1 MIKVYGEKEKS
12 CIANAIHQYNGALIY
27 SYEERYSGI
36 PECYSVNSNVCSVK
50 DFCQFVYDDLE
61 RKMLENEN
69 LPMHKMCVI
78 YTNLEKKNEIEML
91 ENYARE
97 IEKMGYVG
105 NVIIM
110 FK

>member
-1 MIKVYGEKEKS
+1 
-12 CIANAIHQYNGALIY
+12 
-27 SYEERYSGI
+27 
-36 PECYSVNSNVCSVK
+36 
-50 DFCQFVYDDLE
+50 
-61 RKMLENEN
+61 
-69 LPMHKMCVI
+69 MHKMCVI